1 MMFYSVAIHQAN
13 GAFVAVVPDLP
24 NIEVAGES
32 MAGVIG
38 DVRLTIIE
46 HLQNLV
52 SNNQPIPAGQDI
64 GVHLLNERYLGHTW
78 AIITLDSLRL
88 SQHLVSVDVSLPK
101 SLLLSIY
108 HELGN
113 QIPDRAV
120 GDDEIEQVLQVSD
133 GLVQEFII
141 DAIKEKLTHIKKN

>member
-108 HELGN
+108 HELEQKIPN
-113 QIPDRAV
+113 QAV
-120 GDDEIEQVLQVSD
+120 GDDEVGKVLEVSH
-133 GLVQEFII
+133 EFIQSFI
-141 DAIKEKLTHIKKN
+141 LSAIKEKLAHSKKV